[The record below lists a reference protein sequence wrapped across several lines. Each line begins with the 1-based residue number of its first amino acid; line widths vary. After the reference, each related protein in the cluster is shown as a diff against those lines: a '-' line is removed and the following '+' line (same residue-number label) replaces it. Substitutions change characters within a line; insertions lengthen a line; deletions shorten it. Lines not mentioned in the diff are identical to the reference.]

1 MVTGVNMFY
10 NNKNA
15 VSNNILVNSCVGY
28 SIVTVLHELVD
39 KSTSVYG

>member
-1 MVTGVNMFY
+1 MFY

-15 VSNNILVNSCVGY
+15 VSNNILVNSCVSY

-39 KSTSVYG
+39 KVRRYTGNPLIY